1 MKMLQKTCEQLVS
14 KSLTSCELL
23 AANYIAVTM
32 AETTIPGAWCRVN
45 GVWCMVVPH
54 SCDNKAISARLS
66 WSGAGADLGN

>member
-54 SCDNKAISARLS
+54 SCENKLS
-66 WSGAGADLGN
+66 WIGLSLSFG